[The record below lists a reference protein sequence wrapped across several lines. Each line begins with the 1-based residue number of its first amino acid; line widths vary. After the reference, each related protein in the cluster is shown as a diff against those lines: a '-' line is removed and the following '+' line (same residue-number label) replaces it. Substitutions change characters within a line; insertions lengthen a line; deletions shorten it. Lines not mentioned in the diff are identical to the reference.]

1 LRNRGGAHLPR
12 LVQFV
17 ILLIVI
23 GVVSLPTIARAQTN
37 GNSSS
42 FGAFVDLTFVP
53 LLGGDVDLDL
63 GPLPTASGSA
73 VDPNTYSDSDTAL
86 SASVSLPALGSIL
99 STGVLTVNAD
109 GDLANDTTSSDA
121 TVDDLG
127 IFIVGALQLLTITAD
142 TVVST
147 ADISGECG
155 VSGLTA
161 TGTTT
166 IEGAGVGGTLGVGLS
181 IDASPPPNTVLL
193 DLLGIRVVLNEQIV
207 SGDGVNSRGITVNA
221 IHVDLTN
228 TILTLIGALSGDIII
243 ARSQAQVLCDEVEGE
258 ADLSITKVGVP
269 DPVTVGNT
277 LTYTL
282 TVANGGPADATGVVV
297 TDTLPSSFTL
307 DSVNPSQGSCGN
319 VGNTV
324 TCDLGTIANGSNA
337 TITIE
342 VTPTQAGI
350 ISNTAVVAGDQPDPD
365 PSDNS
370 DTETTTVEG
379 TGEPSANLSITKSGS
394 PNPVIVNQ
402 QLTYTVTVTNIGPD
416 SATNVVVTDTLPA
429 GAIFGSATPDQGS
442 CNEALGVVTC
452 NLGTIT
458 AGNSVII
465 TIIITP
471 TVVGTASNNVTVVS
485 DVDDPDENDN
495 SDDEDTDVDPEP
507 PGPTPTG
514 PLPTIDPSDPPE
526 SPVPG
531 PVINSIP
538 TLSGWASIA
547 MPLLLVLISIA
558 VLRRRASRNTGGV

>member
-1 LRNRGGAHLPR
+1 VNLLRNRRGVYLLR
-12 LVQFV
+12 LVKTV
-17 ILLIVI
+17 LLLIAVSL
-23 GVVSLPTIARAQTN
+23 VSLPNIAKAQTN

-73 VDPNTYSDSDTAL
+73 VDPNTYSDTDTVL

-109 GDLANDTTSSDA
+109 GDLANDTTSADA
-121 TVDDLG
+121 TVDDLE
-127 IFIVGALQLLTITAD
+127 ILIVGTLQLLTITAD

-193 DLLGIRVVLNEQIV
+193 DLLGVRVVLNEQIV

-243 ARSQAQVLCDEVEGE
+243 AQSQAQVLCDEVEGE

-297 TDTLPSSFTL
+297 TDTLPSSFIL
-307 DSVNPSQGSCGN
+307 GPVNPSQGSCGN

-324 TCDLGTIANGSNA
+324 TCSLGTIANGSNA

-485 DVDDPDENDN
+485 DVDDPDPGDN
-495 SDDEDTDVDPEP
+495 SDDEDTDVDPAP

-514 PLPTIDPSDPPE
+514 PPPSDPA
-526 SPVPG
+526 SPSPPG
-531 PVINSIP
+531 GGTVNSIP